1 MYEKA
6 CNRMKMKLFSD
17 KKNKI
22 FYIYFLLIII
32 LAIPL
37 ALLGIFLYGQGII
50 NFVYSTNNNYLTDL
64 TRHQAKLFEKEVEDK
79 YKELKNII
87 RRAEYNF
94 EHGYYKDPKDFEKEI
109 NNEAQL
115 LGYKRIFLINNND
128 EIIDFNSSPALII
141 NTVKLNFYSK
151 DRFIVR
157 LPENDFI
164 QDNIGLIGTRFKN
177 TTINNESYSG
187 ISAIIDLKLII
198 DKIFESNYEV
208 SLNNYICYESG
219 NILLSNSNKKINNFF
234 IVLSKSTFKN
244 TDLDTILKKIKNK
257 ENFFFTFNYKNKDI
271 YARIENM
278 KFENYFYVTTIPQS
292 QFSQSSKRFIIPAIL
307 FTVVT
312 TILLIVFLFV
322 TLFVYKKNYLM
333 KSESIEKTAFL
344 STMSHEIRTPLNGI
358 IGLVHLMNNNRNN
371 PERLNYYF
379 AKIGKTSNYLLQL
392 INNILDISKF
402 ENGKIQLANSPFF
415 IDEMIESIVSINRDN
430 MATKGIKF
438 EVNQNIFCRAIY
450 GDQIRIQQIIMNLIG
465 NAYKFTEKDGKITF
479 TIYQENTF
487 DSERISTIFV
497 VEDTG
502 CGISKE
508 FQKHI
513 FEAFSQERNKVKISQ
528 KGTGLGLAI
537 SYMLAKQMGGN
548 LELKSELGQGS
559 KFTFILPSNIASPKQ
574 VSEYMRENK
583 AINSEKEH
591 NILIAEDNELSAEI
605 LDEILNDEK
614 IKHKIVYDGKQ
625 VIEEFSESSINE
637 YDLILMDIQ
646 MPFYDGYEATQIIRN
661 LKRPDAKSVIII
673 ACSANTFEEDKEAAK
688 DAGMNGFIV
697 KPINIEKLID
707 ILTYD

>member
-1 MYEKA
+1 
-6 CNRMKMKLFSD
+6 
-17 KKNKI
+17 
-22 FYIYFLLIII
+22 
-32 LAIPL
+32 
-37 ALLGIFLYGQGII
+37 
-50 NFVYSTNNNYLTDL
+50 
-64 TRHQAKLFEKEVEDK
+64 
-79 YKELKNII
+79 
-87 RRAEYNF
+87 
-94 EHGYYKDPKDFEKEI
+94 
-109 NNEAQL
+109 
-115 LGYKRIFLINNND
+115 
-128 EIIDFNSSPALII
+128 
-141 NTVKLNFYSK
+141 
-151 DRFIVR
+151 
-157 LPENDFI
+157 
-164 QDNIGLIGTRFKN
+164 
-177 TTINNESYSG
+177 
-187 ISAIIDLKLII
+187 
-198 DKIFESNYEV
+198 
-208 SLNNYICYESG
+208 
-219 NILLSNSNKKINNFF
+219 
-234 IVLSKSTFKN
+234 
-244 TDLDTILKKIKNK
+244 
-257 ENFFFTFNYKNKDI
+257 
-271 YARIENM
+271 
-278 KFENYFYVTTIPQS
+278 
-292 QFSQSSKRFIIPAIL
+292 
-307 FTVVT
+307 
-312 TILLIVFLFV
+312 
-322 TLFVYKKNYLM
+322 
-333 KSESIEKTAFL
+333 
-344 STMSHEIRTPLNGI
+344 
-358 IGLVHLMNNNRNN
+358 
-371 PERLNYYF
+371 
-379 AKIGKTSNYLLQL
+379 
-392 INNILDISKF
+392 
-402 ENGKIQLANSPFF
+402 
-415 IDEMIESIVSINRDN
+415 

-559 KFTFILPSNIASPKQ
+559 KFTFILPSNIASSKQ
-574 VSEYMRENK
+574 VTEYMRENK

-688 DAGMNGFIV
+688 NAGMNGFIV

-707 ILTYD
+707 ILTYN